1 MNIQLSQAV
10 SDVTGVTG
18 QAIIRAI
25 LSGVR
30 DPKLLAS
37 LREPGCKPVLD
48 GQSSEKRRRDRQS
61 LDGDPSTALRA
72 GSGGKSTC
80 LS

>member
-25 LSGVR
+25 VAGVR
-30 DPKLLAS
+30 EVCPNRS
-37 LREPGCKPVLD
+37 RILRHGFA
-48 GQSSEKRRRDRQS
+48 GQDKFFTNTQMKR
-61 LDGDPSTALRA
+61 L
-72 GSGGKSTC
+72 
-80 LS
+80 